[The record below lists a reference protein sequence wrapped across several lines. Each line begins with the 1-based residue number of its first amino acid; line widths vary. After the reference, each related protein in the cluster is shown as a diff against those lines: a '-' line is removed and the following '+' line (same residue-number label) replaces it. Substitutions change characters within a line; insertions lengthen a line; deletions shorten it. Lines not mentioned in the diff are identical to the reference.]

1 MKERTNQIHIYLI
14 KSVMDKLN
22 SLEEEANEISNKKVS
37 RTDIITIATN
47 EFIKRY
53 EEDPSL
59 LKTMLEE
66 YLLA

>member
-53 EEDPSL
+53 EEDPSI

>member
-1 MKERTNQIHIYLI
+1 MKERTNQVHLYFID
-14 KSVMDKLN
+14 SVMAKIN

-53 EEDPSL
+53 EEDPAL
-59 LKTMLEE
+59 LKAMLEK

>member
-14 KSVMDKLN
+14 KSVMEKLN

-37 RTDIITIATN
+37 RTDLITIATN

-53 EEDPSL
+53 EEDPAI

>member
-14 KSVMDKLN
+14 KSIMEKLN

-53 EEDPSL
+53 EEDPSI

>member
-14 KSVMDKLN
+14 KSIMEKLN

-37 RTDIITIATN
+37 RTDLITIATN

-53 EEDPSL
+53 EEDPSI